1 MDSVFG
7 MWASYLYMVILRARV
22 MRGRWAVP
30 VSFVPITTL
39 PMGWHWCDDA
49 ANGQHTLTD
58 GGVVDW
64 LVQAVLY
71 HGLLEMKVLFP
82 TLGGPT
88 TATTMGGG
96 SKGIQSTTGKW
107 SFLVC
112 TSSVHLTDRAARTLD
127 QNVKLC
133 ICTYE

>member
-1 MDSVFG
+1 
-7 MWASYLYMVILRARV
+7 MVILRARV

-49 ANGQHTLTD
+49 VNDQHTLTD
-58 GGVVDW
+58 GGVVNW
-64 LVQAVLY
+64 SVQAVLY
-71 HGLLEMKVLFP
+71 HGLLEMRVLFP
-82 TLGGPT
+82 PLGGPT

-96 SKGIQSTTGKW
+96 SKGIRSTTGKW

-112 TSSVHLTDRAARTLD
+112 TSSVRLTDQGTQTLD

-133 ICTYE
+133 S